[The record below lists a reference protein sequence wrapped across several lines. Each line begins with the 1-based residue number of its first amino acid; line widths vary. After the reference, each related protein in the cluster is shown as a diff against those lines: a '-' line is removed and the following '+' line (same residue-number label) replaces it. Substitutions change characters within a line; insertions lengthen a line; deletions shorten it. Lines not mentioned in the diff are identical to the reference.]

1 MFKMSEAAA
10 GLCVLAAGILVCA
23 PAVGADQ
30 SCTLVTLEPGSKA
43 EDVKAKLKLTDKST
57 FAVDPVGSSM
67 LVVCSSNAAMLP
79 VAREAIE
86 RLAGRRPESNE
97 MRLFFHRDGKG
108 LAAALDQKVAG
119 IGVKSP
125 DNSDLL
131 IFDASPGDENSLREL
146 KRVVTL
152 LDAPRP
158 EITLNAWSVQ
168 VSAPKQEIVVETTN
182 KVRSVVYRYNQQLQ
196 EALER
201 GWEYLAPL
209 RRDQVNSPNTSL
221 PTCWNATN
229 TAEQAQAART
239 ARTGLASVTK
249 APSRKPCSL
258 RSRT

>member
-1 MFKMSEAAA
+1 
-10 GLCVLAAGILVCA
+10 
-23 PAVGADQ
+23 
-30 SCTLVTLEPGSKA
+30 
-43 EDVKAKLKLTDKST
+43 
-57 FAVDPVGSSM
+57 
-67 LVVCSSNAAMLP
+67 MLP

-168 VSAPKQEIVVETTN
+168 VSAPKQEIVVETAN

-201 GWEYLAPL
+201 GWEYLTPL
-209 RRDQVNSPNTSL
+209 RRDQVNFAKYFAPY
-221 PTCWNATN
+221 WNATSI
-229 TAEQAQAART
+229 AEQARAART
-239 ARTGLASVTK
+239 ARTGIASVTK

>member
-182 KVRSVVYRYNQQLQ
+182 KVRSVVYRYNQQLE

-201 GWEYLAPL
+201 G
-209 RRDQVNSPNTSL
+209 
-221 PTCWNATN
+221 
-229 TAEQAQAART
+229 
-239 ARTGLASVTK
+239 
-249 APSRKPCSL
+249 
-258 RSRT
+258 